1 MKASRMLGDQ
11 LALAWVVKSHPSFDA
26 RRFTKAQPFIEEI
39 GVASVLFLPC
49 SMYNWTPPEGA
60 GQFHGMPLD
69 VRVVHFKG
77 SRKRLM
83 LEAWNFFNSSSDIS
97 DMLCLILSS
106 GRTKY
111 DF

>member
-1 MKASRMLGDQ
+1 MQGKLFLQEVLKVYVSKYMSVAKTL
-11 LALAWVVKSHPSFDA
+11 
-26 RRFTKAQPFIEEI
+26 PFSDDI
-39 GVASVLFLPC
+39 GGTSILFLPC
-49 SMYNWTPPEGA
+49 ALYNWTPPEGA

-69 VRVVHFKG
+69 VKVVHFKG

-83 LEAWNFFNSSSDIS
+83 LESWNFYSSTPDIA
-97 DMLCLILSS
+97 DMLCLILGS

>member
-1 MKASRMLGDQ
+1 MQ
-11 LALAWVVKSHPSFDA
+11 
-26 RRFTKAQPFIEEI
+26 Q
-39 GVASVLFLPC
+39 
-49 SMYNWTPPEGA
+49 
-60 GQFHGMPLD
+60 
-69 VRVVHFKG
+69 VVHFKG

-83 LEAWNFFNSSSDIS
+83 LESWDFYTSTGDIS

>member
-1 MKASRMLGDQ
+1 MVLQGNRYAEAFKHDFISD
-11 LALAWVVKSHPSFDA
+11 LAL
-26 RRFTKAQPFIEEI
+26 
-39 GVASVLFLPC
+39 LF
-49 SMYNWTPPEGA
+49 WI
-60 GQFHGMPLD
+60 Q
-69 VRVVHFKG
+69 VVHFKG

-83 LEAWNFFNSSSDIS
+83 LESWNFFTSSANIS